1 MAKLHLVRHSEPA
14 WRTELPPSKWVLTG
28 QGKIRSRE
36 LGVYLGKQGVSRI
49 FSSDENKAV
58 ETAEIDADVAG
69 IKKVI
74 IDSSLREHDRD
85 NAPRPP
91 SKKRDDLIIDCIR
104 NPDKLI
110 WGNETVSEATNRFGE
125 VVERFLAYD
134 QTENVAIVSHGT
146 VISMFVAQQL
156 NIDPVSLWKSMGLPW
171 LIEIDWPNPTK
182 IFREINFNSSWIS
195 E

>member
-58 ETAEIDADVAG
+58 ETAEIAADVAG

-74 IDSSLREHDRD
+74 IDSSLRKHDRD

-91 SKKRDDLIIDCIR
+91 KK
-104 NPDKLI
+104 
-110 WGNETVSEATNRFGE
+110 T
-125 VVERFLAYD
+125 
-134 QTENVAIVSHGT
+134 
-146 VISMFVAQQL
+146 
-156 NIDPVSLWKSMGLPW
+156 
-171 LIEIDWPNPTK
+171 
-182 IFREINFNSSWIS
+182 
-195 E
+195 

>member
-1 MAKLHLVRHSEPA
+1 M
-14 WRTELPPSKWVLTG
+14 
-28 QGKIRSRE
+28 
-36 LGVYLGKQGVSRI
+36 
-49 FSSDENKAV
+49 
-58 ETAEIDADVAG
+58 
-69 IKKVI
+69 I

-125 VVERFLAYD
+125 AVERFVPYD
-134 QTENVAIVSHGT
+134 QAENVAVVSHGT

-182 IFREINFNSSWIS
+182 IFREISFNSSWVS